1 MIKAF
6 TKGIRGQND
15 KKRLHRINELE
26 EKLEANQEQQQV
38 LAKLMSSGYIEP
50 DIYHSE
56 KSDLLQEAELLYT
69 KKQKLSRNISGDLN
83 HLQEA
88 EKLKRF
94 LSRKGNL

>member
-6 TKGIRGQND
+6 IKGIRGQND

-69 KKQKLSRNISGDLN
+69 KKQKLSRNISGYLN